1 MIRIV
6 RAIIS
11 IDAEDPSGDETIDR
25 VLKQLGLI
33 LLANGHQNVIG
44 AELIT
49 KCDRDEC
56 AQAPARAPADP
67 NMN

>member
-1 MIRIV
+1 MTRIV

-11 IDAEDPSGDETIDR
+11 IDAEDPAGDETIDR

-49 KCDRDEC
+49 VR
-56 AQAPARAPADP
+56 APEHAERRPADP
-67 NMN
+67 NLN